1 MNVNFKEVKN
11 SLAKKL
17 LINFL
22 IICTIAGAIM
32 TALYYCHAKLHI
44 WKLFSRVATS
54 CAVSG
59 ANMFHNAPINDF
71 LNGHKLELYQNYQ
84 NEMKHIT
91 EAFNLRYFYV
101 YIPDLENDKLIP
113 IIGVD
118 GNTGKSIENFKL
130 GEPLNLKL
138 NPDVVDMFVNNKKT
152 LAIEMNNEFGHVFT
166 GYSVVTDKNNKPIA
180 IIGADIDY
188 QHIMYKLI
196 KDCSLIFVFIFFV
209 LMIMYFAGIFYIQK
223 TFIKPILSLSTN
235 LSSYLNQ
242 ENIESKSSPI
252 ALSTDDE
259 LNVIA
264 DLCNGMALEKKRI
277 ENELNIARKIQLS
290 ALQMVFPPFPNS
302 KEFDVFANLTSSK
315 EVGGD
320 FYDFFYVAADRFVFL
335 VADVCGKGIPAALFM
350 MQTKALL
357 ANTLQT
363 GMSLEY
369 AINRVNRQICENNN
383 ENYFITAF
391 FASVNLFTG
400 QVEFINAGHN
410 PPLIKRAN
418 GEFEYIETER
428 NIVLGIMDDHEY
440 QKTVTKFDKGDMI
453 FLYTDGVTEALNP
466 NEELFGVERLRN
478 SLNNSK
484 SNELQEI
491 VASVREDISDFVNDA
506 EQSDDITTLIF
517 KYKGI
522 E

>member
-1 MNVNFKEVKN
+1 MSVNFKEVKN

-22 IICTIAGAIM
+22 IICTISGMIM
-32 TALYYCHAKLHI
+32 SVLYYSHAKYHI

-71 LNGHKLELYQNYQ
+71 LNGQKKELYNNFQK
-84 NEMKHIT
+84 EMKNIT
-91 EAFNLRYFYV
+91 DAFNLRYFYV
-101 YIPDLENDKLIP
+101 YVPDLENDKLIP

-118 GNTGKSIENFKL
+118 GNTGKAIEKFNL

-152 LAIEMNNEFGHVFT
+152 LALEMNNEFGHVFT
-166 GYSVVTDKNNKPIA
+166 GYSVVTDKNDKPIA

-196 KDCSLIFVFIFFV
+196 TDCSVIFVFIFFV
-209 LMIMYFAGIFYIQK
+209 LMIMYFAGIYYIQK
-223 TFIKPILSLSTN
+223 TFIKPILTLSSN
-235 LSSYLNQ
+235 LSNYVSQKCCDINPVTLNT
-242 ENIESKSSPI
+242 N
-252 ALSTDDE
+252 DE
-259 LNVIA
+259 LNLIA
-264 DLCNGMALEKKRI
+264 NLCNGMALEKKRI

-391 FASVNLFTG
+391 FASVNLYTG
-400 QVEFINAGHN
+400 QAEFINAGHN

-466 NEELFGVERLRN
+466 NEELFGAERLKN

-484 SNELQEI
+484 SDELQEI
-491 VASVREDISDFVNDA
+491 IANVRENISDFVNSA